1 MAAPVIPYSRSIK
14 RKETSMKL
22 SSKARDAIAG
32 YLFIMPNMI
41 GFLLFLAF
49 PVVASLFISAAEWN
63 IITEPIFVGINN
75 FIALFQDSYFWQ
87 CLRNTAYF
95 SLFSVLLGIVTSLFL
110 AVLLNNPRVGF
121 SGFLKSAIFLPVIFS
136 TVSVALI
143 WQWILDTH
151 IGMLNHLLG
160 YIRLGPF
167 PWLTDPHWSMPSVI
181 IVGVWRQIGY
191 NMVIFLAAL
200 QGVPQDL
207 YEAADIDGAR
217 PLHKFWNVTW
227 PMISPS
233 TFFVLVTSI
242 INSFQVFDITTVLT
256 NGGPANSTNTIIMM
270 VYQYAFQNFKMG
282 YASAAAYMLFAII
295 LVITAFQNIVS
306 KRWVHT

>member
-1 MAAPVIPYSRSIK
+1 M
-14 RKETSMKL
+14 TL
-22 SSKARDAIAG
+22 STKARDAVAG
-32 YLFIMPNMI
+32 YLFILPNMI

-63 IITEPIFVGINN
+63 LITEPVFIGINN

-87 CLRNTAYF
+87 SLGNTAYF
-95 SLFSVLLGIVTSLFL
+95 SLFSVLLGIGMSLFL
-110 AVLLNNPRVGF
+110 AVLLTDPRVAF
-121 SGFLKSAIFLPVIFS
+121 SGFVKSAVFLPVIFS

-143 WQWILDTH
+143 WQWILDSH
-151 IGMLNHLLG
+151 IGMLNRLIA
-160 YIRLGPF
+160 YIHLGPI
-167 PWLTDPHWSMPSVI
+167 PWLTDPSWSMPSVI
-181 IVGVWRQIGY
+181 MVAVWRQIGY

-200 QGVPQDL
+200 QGVPVEL
-207 YEAADIDGAR
+207 YEASDIDGANPWR
-217 PLHKFWNVTW
+217 KFWNVTW

-282 YASAAAYMLFAII
+282 YASAAAYVLFAIV
-295 LVITAFQNIVS
+295 LLITAFQSVVS

>member
-1 MAAPVIPYSRSIK
+1 MQI
-14 RKETSMKL
+14 
-22 SSKARDAIAG
+22 SSKTQDAIAG
-32 YLFIMPNMI
+32 YLFILPNMI

-63 IITEPIFVGINN
+63 LITEPVFVGINN
-75 FIALFQDSYFWQ
+75 FITLFQDAYFWQ

-95 SLFSVLLGIVTSLFL
+95 SLFSVLLGIAMSLFL
-110 AVLLNNPRVGF
+110 AVLLNNPRIRFTGF
-121 SGFLKSAIFLPVIFS
+121 MKSAIFLPVIFS

-143 WQWILDTH
+143 WQWILDTN
-151 IGMLNHLLG
+151 IGMLNRMLSYAG
-160 YIRLGPF
+160 IVRI
-167 PWLTDPHWSMPSVI
+167 PWLTSPAWSMPSVI
-181 IVGVWRQIGY
+181 IVAVWRQIGY

-200 QGVPQDL
+200 QGVPIEL

-217 PLHKFWNVTW
+217 PLRRFWNVTW

-282 YASAAAYMLFAII
+282 YASAAAYLLFAIV
-295 LVITAFQNIVS
+295 LLITAFQSIVS